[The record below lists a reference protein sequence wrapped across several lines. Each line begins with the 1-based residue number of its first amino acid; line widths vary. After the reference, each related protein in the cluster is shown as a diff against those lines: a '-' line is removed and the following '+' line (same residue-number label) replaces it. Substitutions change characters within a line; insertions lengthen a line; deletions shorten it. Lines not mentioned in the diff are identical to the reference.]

1 MEENIRE
8 KLSDIVYFETT
19 GKKKIL
25 QRINESM
32 EEIKEKTNIT
42 SISLQEISRGYFIKY
57 TISNAF
63 EHEIFCYTLSEVI
76 IHLRYLRKG
85 V

>member
-1 MEENIRE
+1 M
-8 KLSDIVYFETT
+8 YFETT

-32 EEIKEKTNIT
+32 EEIKEETNIT
-42 SISLQEISRGYFIKY
+42 NISLQEISRGYFIKY
-57 TISNAF
+57 TISGTF

-76 IHLRYLRKG
+76 IHLRYLRYLRKG
-85 V
+85 VE